1 MHFSYRGFEQLNG
14 TRQFTF
20 LGLADK
26 QPDRTFH
33 FTVDLTLLAQHNV
46 SIQETPSLCV
56 ELLTRTLNDTKEAL
70 DGLSNYALSGSDLL
84 AYTAPRRALAAAR
97 GKKQWVRPKPSA
109 ASQPFAQAW
118 GVPTPNSGS

>member
-1 MHFSYRGFEQLNG
+1 MHFSYRGFEQHNG
-14 TRQFTF
+14 TRHFTF

-33 FTVDLTLLAQHNV
+33 FKVDLALLTQHNV
-46 SIQETPSLCV
+46 SIQETPSVCV
-56 ELLTRTLNDTKEAL
+56 EMLTRTFNEAKGGL
-70 DGLSNYALSGSDLL
+70 DSLGEYALSGPDLL

-97 GKKQWVRPKPSA
+97 GKKQWVRPKPTA

-118 GVPTPNSGS
+118 GVSSSNSGS